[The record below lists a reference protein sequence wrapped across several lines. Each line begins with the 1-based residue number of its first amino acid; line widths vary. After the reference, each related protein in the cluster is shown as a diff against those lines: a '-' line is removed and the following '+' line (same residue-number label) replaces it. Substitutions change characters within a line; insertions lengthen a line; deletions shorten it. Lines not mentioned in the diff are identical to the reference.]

1 MNRWTGLG
9 RLTKDIELRYSQ
21 SNKAFCS
28 FSLAVARR
36 FKQDNQPDCDFISCK
51 AFGKTAEFMGK
62 YMSKGQQIAIEG
74 RIQTGSYEKNDGT
87 RVYTTDIMV
96 DQVYFADSKRGNN
109 TSSSKTPSDA
119 NDSGFFNPDPDED
132 LPF

>member
-74 RIQTGSYEKNDGT
+74 RIQTGSYEKKDGT
-87 RVYTTDIMV
+87 RVYTTDVMV
-96 DQVYFADSKRGNN
+96 NEVNFADSKKEE
-109 TSSSKTPSDA
+109 SQQQQQPYDY
-119 NDSGFFNPDPDED
+119 SGGMTDTEMAE